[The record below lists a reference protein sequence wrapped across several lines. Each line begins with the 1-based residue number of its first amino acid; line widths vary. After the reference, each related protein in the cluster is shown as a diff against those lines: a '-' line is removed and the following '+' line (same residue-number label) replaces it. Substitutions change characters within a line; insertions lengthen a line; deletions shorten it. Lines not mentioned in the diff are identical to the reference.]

1 MVMVR
6 RGVLAAGVIKTA
18 SCFLTA
24 IAMMAAGSAI
34 AATSQNASRHCASE
48 VVKRALT
55 ERGSDLIVVDDSE
68 KFRHLR
74 VDGYAG
80 TDIWASVWAASEN
93 TEQMTQPV
101 FVYVGPGNRPQLR
114 NQMRFWFAQCL
125 SAPADGVRR

>member
-24 IAMMAAGSAI
+24 ISMMASSSAI
-34 AATSQNASRHCASE
+34 AATNPNVSRHCASE

-55 ERGSDLIVVDDSE
+55 ESGSDLIVVDDSE

-80 TDIWASVWAASEN
+80 TDRWASVWAASEN
-93 TEQMTQPV
+93 TEEMSEPV
-101 FVYVGPGNRPQLR
+101 FVYVGPGDRPQAR